1 MKKKL
6 PQKIKTIL
14 AEIKQR
20 LIEIYGDKLKDI
32 ILYGSFAR
40 GDFVEGS
47 DIDIVILLGD
57 MKDHIIERET
67 YFDAVWELGLKYD
80 TVISIVPIKEEE
92 YKTRKLPLILNV
104 KREGIAV

>member
-47 DIDIVILLGD
+47 DIDIVILLEE
-57 MKDHIIERET
+57 MKDHISERET
-67 YFDAVWELGLKYD
+67 YFDAIWELGLKYD